1 MILIKLLT
9 SYSHVLGNISQKSLV
24 FHRKTWYQY
33 FTEKANMV
41 LVLSTLQRKHKLYYF
56 IEKVWGFLQREPEVF
71 YRKHLVFLH

>member
-1 MILIKLLT
+1 MILIKLHVLT

-56 IEKVWGFLQREPEVF
+56 IEKVWGVF
-71 YRKHLVFLH
+71 YRESLRFLTENI